1 MIEISELHYRLHC
14 AVELVRMIHSSITE
28 GVNNPTMDD
37 WDGLFAA
44 YLLLA
49 SIDKEMEAKIES
61 ELSKPVSN
69 IM

>member
-1 MIEISELHYRLHC
+1 MNDMAELHYRLHC
-14 AVELVRMIHSSITE
+14 AVENVRMIHGSITE

-44 YLLLA
+44 YLLLQA
-49 SIDKEMEAKIES
+49 IDKEMETAIES
-61 ELSKPVSN
+61 QYMKPVSN